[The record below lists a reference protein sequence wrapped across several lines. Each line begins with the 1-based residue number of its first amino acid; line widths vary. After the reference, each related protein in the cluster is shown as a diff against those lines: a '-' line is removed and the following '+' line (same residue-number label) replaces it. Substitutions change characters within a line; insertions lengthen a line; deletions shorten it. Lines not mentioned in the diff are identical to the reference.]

1 MSENNF
7 FDKLTDTVLDEAA
20 KKACDNPDIEDAF
33 DCEEIE
39 FSPEHEKK
47 MQKILKSANKG
58 SFSSWLNRYGKRVA
72 CIALVF
78 LVASFAAVLSVDA
91 WRMRLFWF
99 VIDEGEPNTDFTFY
113 GNITNRYADDNISL
127 GYVPDG
133 MELISSEKT
142 RRSYFICFADND
154 DYFNLNIGTLSSVLS
169 IDTENGYSE
178 NIYIRDNIEATFVCT
193 PRVNTL
199 LWAEDES
206 SYIITS
212 NLSKDEM
219 IRIAENVN
227 R

>member
-47 MQKILKSANKG
+47 MQEILKSANKG
-58 SFSSWLNRYGKRVA
+58 SFSSWLNKYGKRVA

-78 LVASFAAVLSVDA
+78 LVASFAAILSVDA

-99 VIDEGEPNTDFTFY
+99 VIDEGEPNTDFSLVKNYSTY
-113 GNITNRYADDNISL
+113 SDDYISL

-133 MELISSEKT
+133 LSLESADYGELGSVW
-142 RRSYFICFADND
+142 CFANGV
-154 DYFNLNIGTLSSVLS
+154 DYFVLS
-169 IDTENGYSE
+169 MESINSNHSFDTENGTAE
-178 NIYIRDNIEATFVCT
+178 NLQINGNDGVYIST
-193 PRVNTL
+193 PDVNTL
-199 LWAEDES
+199 FWVAPDAI
-206 SYIITS
+206 YTMTG
-212 NLSKDEM
+212 NLDKSVM
-219 IRIAENVN
+219 IKIAENIKS
-227 R
+227 